1 VGTAR
6 RCRLLVPL
14 LNKPSKTKT
23 YEIAG
28 PRPPR
33 FQAPFATG
41 REVYT
46 NFRRVLPPPLA
57 EGFTP
62 RGPCATKPQPVVP
75 RPPPGAAGRPYTI
88 FSGSGFTATS
98 RTAISSA
105 MTTNTPVNKA
115 TPGHPAWL
123 QATPPADPKT
133 LEPTYKKNR

>member
-46 NFRRVLPPPLA
+46 NFRRVLPPCLQKGSAP
-57 EGFTP
+57 G
-62 RGPCATKPQPVVP
+62 GPAPPSRCQSSRAPAGA
-75 RPPPGAAGRPYTI
+75 RP
-88 FSGSGFTATS
+88 
-98 RTAISSA
+98 
-105 MTTNTPVNKA
+105 
-115 TPGHPAWL
+115 
-123 QATPPADPKT
+123 
-133 LEPTYKKNR
+133 